1 VFKKPV
7 RRLQGD
13 ENLFRNAPLARGN
26 ILSHNEANVS
36 MAGNNQTR
44 VRHEEYIADIAST
57 PTGVFQVQQFFINP
71 GLSIMFPWL
80 SRMASNYE
88 KFRFI
93 KLIFEYRA
101 KCSTASNGTVISMID
116 YDCSDNPPA
125 TKSIM
130 LGQNSVDSNVW
141 LSHEFKANPFNLH
154 DVIPDR
160 YIRND
165 LLPQNVDQK
174 MYDVGAYYIATQ
186 GNTDGSTAG
195 GELFVVYDVLL
206 ITPQLSNSNS
216 GSSGASAIGGGV
228 LNPNLMLGTIPVVTS
243 INPQITVGTL
253 ISHSAVFV
261 ANIGSYILSIIATG
275 TGLTNASV
283 GILTGSGIAVPGP
296 FSLVNAGGTA
306 ATATYLLQCTG
317 STLNNSIVLN
327 PTASGTTVTSYS
339 FRIAPYS
346 TALG

>member
-1 VFKKPV
+1 
-7 RRLQGD
+7 LQGD

-26 ILSHNEANVS
+26 ILSHNEANIS

-71 GLSIMFPWL
+71 GLSTMFPWL

-88 KFRFI
+88 KYRFI

-125 TKSIM
+125 TKAIM
-130 LGQNSVDSNVW
+130 LGQNSVDSNIW

-174 MYDVGAYYIATQ
+174 MYDVGAYYVATQ

-206 ITPQLSNSNS
+206 VTPQLNNANT
-216 GSSGASAIGGGV
+216 GFAGASATSGGV
-228 LNPNLMLGTIPVVTS
+228 LNPNLVLGTIPVVTS
-243 INPQITVGTL
+243 LNPQITVGTL
-253 ISHSAVFV
+253 ISHSTVFV
-261 ANIGSYILSIIATG
+261 ANIGSYIVNIIAVG
-275 TGLTNASV
+275 TVLSVAAV
-283 GILTGSGIAVPGP
+283 GILTGSGIAITAP
-296 FSLVNAGGTA
+296 FSVLNNVGTNAS
-306 ATATYLLQCTG
+306 ATYLLQCTG
-317 STLNNSIVLN
+317 STLNNSIILN
-327 PTASGTTVTSYS
+327 PTGNGATITAYA

-346 TALG
+346 SALN